1 MSRYTTVESIIWHD
15 EKFRSLPE
23 DARMLFLY
31 LLTSPHSN
39 MLGIFYL
46 PKLYAC
52 SDLQWEPE
60 RYQRGIDT
68 LCDTLLIEVDKDIVW
83 IKNYL
88 KHNPIKGPKQITGA
102 ANRLMTL
109 PDTKL
114 IGPFMKNLEK
124 HLLEDDLKLFK
135 ELYTKPYEY
144 PSNTLSDTLCDT
156 PSIADTDPDTD
167 TVTGTGDI
175 GTCAPDDAQDE
186 NGDLGGSVEAEKV
199 TATPDGDKPSSKSR
213 PRSPFKSGRQEQLFD
228 EFWAEYPKKRS
239 KGQAEKTWVK
249 LKPDEQLFEAIMTG
263 LKRAKT
269 SADWAKNGG
278 QYIPYPSTWL
288 NAKGWEDDYRPL
300 EVINGGRS
308 QKHRGYPQGEDD
320 YSDLIIR

>member
-52 SDLQWEPE
+52 SDLQWDPE

-114 IGPFMKNLEK
+114 IGPFMQHLEK
-124 HLLEDDLKLFK
+124 YLLEDDVKLFK
-135 ELYTKPYEY
+135 ELYTKPYKF
-144 PSNTLSDTLCDT
+144 PIDTLSDTLCDT
-156 PSIADTDPDTD
+156 PSIADTDTDTD
-167 TVTGTGDI
+167 TVSATATD
-175 GTCAPDDAQDE
+175 AREAPAEKPDDVDDE
-186 NGDLGGSVEAEKV
+186 KFNSEIVKEFAIAFGYPPNQTQMQMLISFLDDGLTDWHIFEA
-199 TATPDGDKPSSKSR
+199 
-213 PRSPFKSGRQEQLFD
+213 L
-228 EFWAEYPKKRS
+228 KRS
-239 KGQAEKTWVK
+239 AKAGASSPKYATAILQSWLTKKAFAKEDVERLDELRGPKGRP
-249 LKPDEQLFEAIMTG
+249 PDKIA
-263 LKRAKT
+263 R
-269 SADWAKNGG
+269 
-278 QYIPYPSTWL
+278 
-288 NAKGWEDDYRPL
+288 EDFTYTESQQD
-300 EVINGGRS
+300 RS
-308 QKHRGYPQGEDD
+308 MFSFLDDKEDPA
-320 YSDLIIR
+320 

>member
-88 KHNPIKGPKQITGA
+88 KHNLIKGPKQITGA
-102 ANRLMTL
+102 VNRLMTL

-124 HLLEDDLKLFK
+124 HLLEDDLRLFK
-135 ELYTKPYEY
+135 KLYTKPYEY
-144 PSNTLSDTLCDT
+144 PSDTLSNTLSDTLCDT
-156 PSIADTDPDTD
+156 PSIAETETE
-167 TVTGTGDI
+167 TVTVTE
-175 GTCAPDDAQDE
+175 TETESKPDPVVSS
-186 NGDLGGSVEAEKV
+186 L
-199 TATPDGDKPSSKSR
+199 PPSSDDLDIVLDAWRQHIGELGPKQLDAISAWLKESDRAMPAEVVVKAIEIAAQSGVRRLNYVEGILRNWLNDGVRTLEDIERAEQRKHRSRGAPAETR
-213 PRSPFKSGRQEQLFD
+213 PRFD
-228 EFWAEYPKKRS
+228 R
-239 KGQAEKTWVK
+239 
-249 LKPDEQLFEAIMTG
+249 EAYERMLREEG
-263 LKRAKT
+263 LYREART
-269 SADWAKNGG
+269 S
-278 QYIPYPSTWL
+278 
-288 NAKGWEDDYRPL
+288 
-300 EVINGGRS
+300 
-308 QKHRGYPQGEDD
+308 
-320 YSDLIIR
+320 

>member
-23 DARMLFLY
+23 DARTLFLY

-68 LCDTLLIEVDKDIVW
+68 LCDTLLIEVDKDIIWV
-83 IKNYL
+83 KNYL

-144 PSNTLSDTLCDT
+144 PIDTLSDTLCDT
-156 PSIADTDPDTD
+156 PSIADTDTVTD
-167 TVTGTGDI
+167 TVSVTASASERA
-175 GTCAPDDAQDE
+175 CAR
-186 NGDLGGSVEAEKV
+186 EAETDDDDDMKIDFEQES
-199 TATPDGDKPSSKSR
+199 TERLEPACEISDQFTKTFAYPPNQIQIQMLLSFLDDGLTEWHILEALKISAE
-213 PRSPFKSGRQEQLFD
+213 SG
-228 EFWAEYPKKRS
+228 
-239 KGQAEKTWVK
+239 
-249 LKPDEQLFEAIMTG
+249 
-263 LKRAKT
+263 AKT
-269 SADWAKNGG
+269 PGYTKAILQD
-278 QYIPYPSTWL
+278 WL
-288 NAKGWEDDYRPL
+288 NKKAFTKDAVEKLNMGGTKPKWTKHFDDDY
-300 EVINGGRS
+300 EY
-308 QKHRGYPQGEDD
+308 KEMETAGEGFFSWLDD
-320 YSDLIIR
+320 

>member
-52 SDLQWEPE
+52 SDLQWDPE

-68 LCDTLLIEVDKDIVW
+68 LCHTLLIEVDKDIVW
-83 IKNYL
+83 VKNYL
-88 KHNPIKGPKQITGA
+88 KYNQIRGPRQVTGA
-102 ANRLMTL
+102 VNRLMSL

-144 PSNTLSDTLCDT
+144 PSDTLSDTLCDT
-156 PSIADTDPDTD
+156 PSIAGTD
-167 TVTGTGDI
+167 TVTDTD
-175 GTCAPDDAQDE
+175 TESASDRACAREEKDDDE
-186 NGDLGGSVEAEKV
+186 ERETVREITDAFTETFTYPPNSTQMQMLTSFLDDGLSAWHIREA
-199 TATPDGDKPSSKSR
+199 
-213 PRSPFKSGRQEQLFD
+213 
-228 EFWAEYPKKRS
+228 
-239 KGQAEKTWVK
+239 
-249 LKPDEQLFEAIMTG
+249 
-263 LKRAKT
+263 LKRAAQAGARSPT
-269 SADWAKNGG
+269 YVRTILQDWVNKQAFTPDDVKRLDETFKPKKARAGPRVFG
-278 QYIPYPSTWL
+278 
-288 NAKGWEDDYRPL
+288 DDYEYKPRDRPPK
-300 EVINGGRS
+300 EVFPWL
-308 QKHRGYPQGEDD
+308 YDD
-320 YSDLIIR
+320 EPVEGDEPGSIKKEA

>member
-15 EKFRSLPE
+15 EKFRSLSE
-23 DARMLFLY
+23 DARTLFLY

-68 LCDTLLIEVDKDIVW
+68 LCDTLLIEVDKDIIWV
-83 IKNYL
+83 KNYL

-102 ANRLMTL
+102 VNRLMTL

-144 PSNTLSDTLCDT
+144 PSDTLCDT
-156 PSIADTDPDTD
+156 PSIADTDTVTDTD
-167 TVTGTGDI
+167 TVSASERA
-175 GTCAPDDAQDE
+175 CAR
-186 NGDLGGSVEAEKV
+186 EAETDDDDDMKIDFEQES
-199 TATPDGDKPSSKSR
+199 TERLESACEISDQFTKTFAYPPNQIQIQMLLSFLDDGLKIWHILEALKRAAEAGASSPNYAKAILQDWVNKKAFSEDDVKKLDAVR
-213 PRSPFKSGRQEQLFD
+213 T
-228 EFWAEYPKKRS
+228 PKKRGGTQVFGADYEYEQREQIDPE
-239 KGQAEKTWVK
+239 KYFGWAE
-249 LKPDEQLFEAIMTG
+249 
-263 LKRAKT
+263 
-269 SADWAKNGG
+269 GG
-278 QYIPYPSTWL
+278 
-288 NAKGWEDDYRPL
+288 
-300 EVINGGRS
+300 
-308 QKHRGYPQGEDD
+308 
-320 YSDLIIR
+320 

>member
-102 ANRLMTL
+102 VNKLMTL

-114 IGPFMKNLEK
+114 IGSFMQHLEK
-124 HLLEDDLKLFK
+124 HLLEDDVKLFK
-135 ELYTKPYEY
+135 ELYTKPYRY
-144 PSNTLSDTLCDT
+144 PIDTLSGTLCDT
-156 PSIADTDPDTD
+156 PSIADTDTVTDTD
-167 TVTGTGDI
+167 TVSASDRA
-175 GTCAPDDAQDE
+175 CAREDEPDDDARETSEIVKAFVNTFAYPPNQTQMQMLVGFLEDGLT
-186 NGDLGGSVEAEKV
+186 NWHLVEA
-199 TATPDGDKPSSKSR
+199 
-213 PRSPFKSGRQEQLFD
+213 L
-228 EFWAEYPKKRS
+228 KRS
-239 KGQAEKTWVK
+239 AEAGASSPNYTKVILQDWVNKKAFAKDDVLKLDKTRAGNKRHKSTIVFDDNYEY
-249 LKPDEQLFEAIMTG
+249 KPRARAADGFFPWLDDDEPE
-263 LKRAKT
+263 
-269 SADWAKNGG
+269 
-278 QYIPYPSTWL
+278 
-288 NAKGWEDDYRPL
+288 
-300 EVINGGRS
+300 
-308 QKHRGYPQGEDD
+308 
-320 YSDLIIR
+320 IIKKEE

>member
-52 SDLQWEPE
+52 SDLQWDPE

-68 LCDTLLIEVDKDIVW
+68 LCHTLLIEVDKDIIWV
-83 IKNYL
+83 KNYL
-88 KHNPIKGPKQITGA
+88 KYNQIRGPRQVTGA
-102 ANRLMTL
+102 VNRLMSL

-144 PSNTLSDTLCDT
+144 PSDTLSDTLCDT
-156 PSIADTDPDTD
+156 PSIAGTD
-167 TVTGTGDI
+167 TVTDTD
-175 GTCAPDDAQDE
+175 TESASDRACAREEKDDDEERETVREITDAFTETFAYPPNSTQMQMLTSFLDDGLTPWHITEALKRSAEAGAKSPGYTKTILQDWINKKAFTPDDVKRLDE
-186 NGDLGGSVEAEKV
+186 
-199 TATPDGDKPSSKSR
+199 T
-213 PRSPFKSGRQEQLFD
+213 FK
-228 EFWAEYPKKRS
+228 PKK
-239 KGQAEKTWVK
+239 A
-249 LKPDEQLFEAIMTG
+249 
-263 LKRAKT
+263 RA
-269 SADWAKNGG
+269 GPRVFG
-278 QYIPYPSTWL
+278 
-288 NAKGWEDDYRPL
+288 DDYEYKPRGRPSKEAFSWL
-300 EVINGGRS
+300 
-308 QKHRGYPQGEDD
+308 YDD
-320 YSDLIIR
+320 EPVEGDEPGSIKKEA